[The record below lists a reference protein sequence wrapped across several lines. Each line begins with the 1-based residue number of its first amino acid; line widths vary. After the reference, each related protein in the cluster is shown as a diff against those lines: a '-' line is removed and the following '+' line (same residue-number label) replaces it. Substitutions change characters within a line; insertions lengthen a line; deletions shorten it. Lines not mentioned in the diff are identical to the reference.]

1 MRERCYTAVMYID
14 RERRE
19 ALLRERAA
27 AEARIGE
34 LLRAGHSADP
44 VPEAAATLQARIRD
58 IDVEL
63 QRMEFATELE
73 RQSDA

>member
-1 MRERCYTAVMYID
+1 MYID
-14 RERRE
+14 RERHE
-19 ALLRERAA
+19 ALVRERAA

-34 LLRAGHSADP
+34 LVGAGNAADP
-44 VPEAAATLQARIRD
+44 APEAAALQARIRD
-58 IDVEL
+58 IDAEL